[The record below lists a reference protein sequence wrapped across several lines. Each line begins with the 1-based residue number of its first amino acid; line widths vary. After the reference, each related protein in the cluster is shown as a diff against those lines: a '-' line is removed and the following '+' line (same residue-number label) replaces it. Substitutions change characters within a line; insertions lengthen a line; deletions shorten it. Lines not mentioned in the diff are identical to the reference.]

1 VGSITPEQALAGD
14 IKRLKAIMDRHG
26 ALEVVVAHA
35 KLVPEGA
42 VGAPEV
48 QVNAIRHAGGPPQA
62 SVERLRANPGEGA
75 AAMLQRAVEAVALQL
90 EERWKRESVHGQAE
104 RVFEASVP
112 LRSLREWNEVRARL
126 ARVSAVKKS
135 ELMEISKTEAR
146 VRLVVSAHDAVLVA
160 GMAQQ
165 DLQIEGQGA
174 QRTLRLIGAAAAQ
187 IGTP

>member
-1 VGSITPEQALAGD
+1 
-14 IKRLKAIMDRHG
+14 
-26 ALEVVVAHA
+26 
-35 KLVPEGA
+35 
-42 VGAPEV
+42 
-48 QVNAIRHAGGPPQA
+48 
-62 SVERLRANPGEGA
+62 
-75 AAMLQRAVEAVALQL
+75 
-90 EERWKRESVHGQAE
+90 
-104 RVFEASVP
+104 VFEASVP